1 MYTNLFIFIRYFD
14 FETGKTLENVTYNK
28 DENKISFTATV
39 CDEKG
44 VLGKTSSLMFTTEDA
59 IHLKG
64 ALDHCVASAEHKAY
78 EKKQEQLMEKK
89 TKSKQ
94 KKKKKKKEKK
104 KEEKKEDEDT
114 EIITEGTPIARIATA
129 DDFSTTSR

>member
-1 MYTNLFIFIRYFD
+1 M
-14 FETGKTLENVTYNK
+14 TYDK

-39 CDEKG
+39 CDDKG

-78 EKKQEQLMEKK
+78 KKKQEQLKGKK
-89 TKSKQ
+89 KKSKQ
-94 KKKKKKKEKK
+94 KQEKKKKKEDKKNEK

>member
-1 MYTNLFIFIRYFD
+1 M
-14 FETGKTLENVTYNK
+14 ENVTYDK

-39 CDEKG
+39 CDDKG

-78 EKKQEQLMEKK
+78 KKKQEQLKG
-89 TKSKQ
+89 
-94 KKKKKKKEKK
+94 KKKKANKNKKKRRKK
-104 KEEKKEDEDT
+104 KRKKKIKKNKKKKRKKKRKIQKSLPKVHLLLELLL
-114 EIITEGTPIARIATA
+114 
-129 DDFSTTSR
+129 

>member
-1 MYTNLFIFIRYFD
+1 M
-14 FETGKTLENVTYNK
+14 ENVTYDK

-39 CDEKG
+39 CDDKG

-78 EKKQEQLMEKK
+78 KKKQEQLKGKK
-89 TKSKQ
+89 KKSKQ
-94 KKKKKKKEKK
+94 KQEKKKK
-104 KEEKKEDEDT
+104 KEEKKENKKEQKKEEKKEEENT
-114 EIITEGTPIARIATA
+114 EIITEGTPIARIATV
-129 DDFSTTSR
+129 DDFSIPQKD

>member
-1 MYTNLFIFIRYFD
+1 MLEFW
-14 FETGKTLENVTYNK
+14 TGKTLENVTYDK

-39 CDEKG
+39 CDDKG

-78 EKKQEQLMEKK
+78 KKKQEQLKGKK
-89 TKSKQ
+89 KKSKQ
-94 KKKKKKKEKK
+94 KQEKKKK

-114 EIITEGTPIARIATA
+114 EIITEGTPIARIATV
-129 DDFSTTSR
+129 DDFSIPQKD